1 MRACCHENIH
11 IHIGIYLFAASLTV
25 NEIYQISESQ
35 ERASSK
41 RFSNVCPPTRIAL
54 DRASAVRSAV
64 QNYNIFASYQ
74 KLIKKYIISPLF
86 SRGEKSFQ
94 ISVFSRRIVS
104 RSCRGAWEGAR
115 DAWAVLPAGNHQS
128 SFEMIPVENIN
139 TWLVFRG
146 LCSTATLS
154 PDFSLTGK
162 ELSVFRF
169 QFSEGRLEG
178 KVILNS
184 KPPSGRFFTMMVPW

>member
-1 MRACCHENIH
+1 M
-11 IHIGIYLFAASLTV
+11 
-25 NEIYQISESQ
+25 EIYQISESQ

-41 RFSNVCPPTRIAL
+41 RFSNVCRPTRVAI

-74 KLIKKYIISPLF
+74 KLTEKYLISPLF

-115 DAWAVLPAGNHQS
+115 DAGVDAGLLPQA
-128 SFEMIPVENIN
+128 P
-139 TWLVFRG
+139 
-146 LCSTATLS
+146 TATRWHLKTDDRAKDLPNAGERKLVS
-154 PDFSLTGK
+154 FVKRIKKRGAVNHDSTPLGYWV
-162 ELSVFRF
+162 L
-169 QFSEGRLEG
+169 
-178 KVILNS
+178 
-184 KPPSGRFFTMMVPW
+184 